1 MEAQIWTPKL
11 ASCSNN
17 YNYCTG
23 MAWYLVSVLLLLGRP
38 ASLEELVAKC
48 LLFRISPEFIEFL
61 CGIPNSPIYL
71 TTNKFVVISMSVYSA
86 FGEFFA
92 NSRPKIERRMSG
104 GPRERILRK
113 ACDFEFRYFRKRKK
127 LGEEIVTVVKKRA
140 VLRSIDENK
149 RESTSFSTT
158 SRTLNNDYQG
168 VDLQTGSRRALNSE
182 SFGRV
187 LETVNLINVTDLFV
201 TPSMVNS
208 GYGLLEYQQNIDGD
222 QEIGNKHKE
231 LELNPHD
238 NLSVESTAATNAA
251 EDLRHS
257 QIPETNLLD
266 LNEQLQVDNGGPE
279 ERVENILLS
288 SWRDIYCSV
297 DKYCQTKSKTI
308 DETHTVKE
316 KQINVLTTSQPL
328 VSTGEAHT
336 MKMEDTIAIST
347 SHPLFSMGETYPLK
361 MEQTNAVSTS
371 QPLLSMGDTH
381 TVKME
386 QRNAISTTQPLVSI
400 GEAHT
405 VKREQSNAISTIQL
419 LDSMGET
426 DTVKREQTNAISTS
440 HPLDSI
446 GDTHT
451 VKKEQRNIKSTSL
464 LVVSADSQTNA
475 QIAQTK
481 SLVPKNVTHA
491 EQPRKHR
498 TLSKSKQY
506 SKVDIVHK
514 ERKERQHQIAVAVM
528 DKPKHIARNG
538 ESIQERCDNGLKS
551 SKDQR
556 KTKFPEFDSY
566 KVEEEEGSGG
576 YGTVY
581 RARRMTDGLTF
592 AIKCPHANAH
602 KQHVKNEHKML
613 ERFGGRN
620 FVIRYEGSL
629 KCESSECFVLEHVE
643 HDRPEVLKREI
654 DMPQL
659 QSYGFCMFRAL
670 VSLHKQGVYH
680 RDIKPGNFLFSRK
693 DHKGYLIDF
702 NLARDMNQK
711 HGTIETSQPSNVAA
725 IQQYSSGHY
734 KVISPNKRKKA
745 LGALESKS
753 LKKKPVDKLKAY
765 EDLGRCNPLTSQG
778 AEGSGLTSAKDL
790 STRTPSVER
799 LREPLPCKGRKALIN
814 IAQEAMQSPNHGA
827 PKAPT
832 SNRKRV
838 AASPGITDRKLFHP
852 TPTPLHSSGIA
863 ISGAG
868 SLNSGAGSLNNRGGM
883 KPNKDG
889 PCAGTKGFRAPE
901 VLLRSLHQG
910 PKVDVWSAGVT
921 FLYLISGRMPFNGDP
936 EQNMKEIV
944 KLRGNEELWEVA
956 KIHNRESSFPVELL
970 DIKFLQSMSIKDW
983 YLTNTKR
990 QDLLGVIPDSLFDLL
1005 EKCLTVNPRLRITA
1019 EQALNHEFF
1028 APCKEALLKQR
1039 LSRHD
1044 QKQDSRSSSLPLLC
1058 EPVIPSKK
1066 KLTAPVN

>member
-1 MEAQIWTPKL
+1 MEAQIWAPKL
-11 ASCSNN
+11 ASFSNN

-23 MAWYLVSVLLLLGRP
+23 MAWYLASVLLLVGRP

-48 LLFRISPEFIEFL
+48 LLYRISPEFIEFL

-71 TTNKFVVISMSVYSA
+71 TTNKLVVISMSVYSA

-92 NSRPKIERRMSG
+92 NSRPKIEMRMSG

-113 ACDFEFRYFRKRKK
+113 SNDFEFRYFRKRKK

-149 RESTSFSTT
+149 RESTSLSTT
-158 SRTLNNDYQG
+158 SRTLNNDYQ
-168 VDLQTGSRRALNSE
+168 
-182 SFGRV
+182 
-187 LETVNLINVTDLFV
+187 
-201 TPSMVNS
+201 
-208 GYGLLEYQQNIDGD
+208 
-222 QEIGNKHKE
+222 
-231 LELNPHD
+231 LNPHD
-238 NLSVESTAATNAA
+238 NLSVESTAAANAA
-251 EDLRHS
+251 EDLRHN

-266 LNEQLQVDNGGPE
+266 LNEQLQVANGGPE
-279 ERVENILLS
+279 ERVKNILFG
-288 SWRDIYCSV
+288 SWRDIYCSA
-297 DKYCQTKSKTI
+297 DKYCQTKTKVSI
-308 DETHTVKE
+308 DEAHTVKE
-316 KQINVLTTSQPL
+316 KQINVETTSQPL
-328 VSTGEAHT
+328 VPMGEAHT

-347 SHPLFSMGETYPLK
+347 SQPLVSMGETHTLK
-361 MEQTNAVSTS
+361 MEQTNAISTS
-371 QPLLSMGDTH
+371 QPLLSMGETH
-381 TVKME
+381 AVKME
-386 QRNAISTTQPLVSI
+386 QRNAISTTQPLVSM
-400 GEAHT
+400 GKART
-405 VKREQSNAISTIQL
+405 LKREQSNAISTTQL
-419 LDSMGET
+419 LVSMGEI
-426 DTVKREQTNAISTS
+426 DTVKREQTNASSTS

-451 VKKEQRNIKSTSL
+451 VKKEQRKITSTSQ
-464 LVVSADSQTNA
+464 LVVSADPHTNA

-481 SLVPKNVTHA
+481 SLVPTNVTHT
-491 EQPRKHR
+491 EQPQKHK
-498 TLSKSKQY
+498 TLSKSKQHN
-506 SKVDIVHK
+506 KVDIIHK
-514 ERKERQHQIAVAVM
+514 ERKESKHQIAVAMM

-556 KTKFPEFDSY
+556 KPKFPEFDSY

-629 KCESSECFVLEHVE
+629 KVESSECFVLEHVE

-654 DMPQL
+654 DMSQL

-711 HGTIETSQPSNVAA
+711 HGSIETSQPSNVTA

-745 LGALESKS
+745 LGVLESKS

-868 SLNSGAGSLNNRGGM
+868 SLNNRGGM

-944 KLRGNEELWEVA
+944 KMRGNEELWEVA

-970 DIKFLQSMSIKDW
+970 DIKFLQSMTIKEW

-990 QDLLGVIPDSLFDLL
+990 QDLLGAIPDSLFDLL

-1039 LSRHD
+1039 LSRHG
-1044 QKQDSRSSSLPLLC
+1044 QKQDSRSSSLPSLC
-1058 EPVIPSKK
+1058 EPVIPSNT